1 MTNEATAIDEEL
13 NERTQRLSLADSRQS
28 SFGRGFA
35 GNAVGA
41 ARSERSHLGTWR
53 QSAGADGNVVG
64 VRPVK
69 SLIILAK
76 TRYSSAWKRF
86 TTDRKGG
93 PAMATVSE
101 KGTSPS
107 PESIIP
113 PLEPGDRLSRAEFE
127 RRYHAMPNL
136 KKAELIEGVVY
147 MPSPVRVRR
156 HGRPHAHLVT
166 WLGNYESA
174 SRGVIIADNASVRLD
189 LDNEP
194 QPDAVLFIDPVHG
207 GQVRITED
215 DYVDTAPELVAE
227 VAASSASY
235 DLNTKF
241 NVYRRNEVREYIV
254 WRVLDR
260 EIDWFMLHEGEF
272 VRLPLDDAG
281 LYRSKVFPG
290 LWLDPA
296 ALVRGDTQ
304 SVQAALQRR
313 PRQPRTRRVRRA
325 LNPEAKP

>member
-1 MTNEATAIDEEL
+1 
-13 NERTQRLSLADSRQS
+13 
-28 SFGRGFA
+28 
-35 GNAVGA
+35 
-41 ARSERSHLGTWR
+41 
-53 QSAGADGNVVG
+53 
-64 VRPVK
+64 
-69 SLIILAK
+69 
-76 TRYSSAWKRF
+76 
-86 TTDRKGG
+86 
-93 PAMATVSE
+93 MATVSE
-101 KGTSPS
+101 KGPSPS

-127 RRYHAMPNL
+127 RRYDAMPDL

-166 WLGNYESA
+166 WLGIYESA
-174 SRGVIIADNASVRLD
+174 SSGVIVADNASVRLD

-207 GQVRITED
+207 GQARITAD
-215 DYVDTAPELVAE
+215 DYVEDAPELVAE

-235 DLNTKF
+235 DLNTKL

-260 EIDWFMLHEGEF
+260 EIDWFMLCDGEF
-272 VRLPLDDAG
+272 VRLPLDEAG

-304 SVQAALQRR
+304 SVQAALQRGLASR
-313 PRQPRTRRVRRA
+313 EHAEFVAR